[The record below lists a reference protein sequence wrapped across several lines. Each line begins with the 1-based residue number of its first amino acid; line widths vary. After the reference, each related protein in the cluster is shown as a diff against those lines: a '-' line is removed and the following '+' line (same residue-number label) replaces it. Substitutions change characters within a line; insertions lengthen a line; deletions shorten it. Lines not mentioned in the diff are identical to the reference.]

1 MGQDAQDTLDAVN
14 QLAAW
19 VESKESDWWVDLL
32 DPDQSV
38 LEAIR
43 ISESSTKPVVIAD
56 SQDNPGAGGNS
67 NTTGMLRAL
76 LRHDATD
83 AAIGM
88 IYDPQSALAATRSG
102 EGSSL
107 KLALGGEPALND
119 PPLEDTFL
127 VEKISD
133 GVMTVKGPM
142 MKGAVIEL
150 GPTVCLRKNGV
161 RIVVGSRK
169 AQMLDR
175 EMFRIAGIEPESMRI
190 LVNKSSVHFRADFT
204 PIAETILVA
213 QAPGPMP
220 ADPSTLPWKNLG
232 HGIRIK
238 PEGEVFENSNQNPV
252 NFNAQVI

>member
-1 MGQDAQDTLDAVN
+1 MYKRQ
-14 QLAAW
+14 
-19 VESKESDWWVDLL
+19 
-32 DPDQSV
+32 
-38 LEAIR
+38 
-43 ISESSTKPVVIAD
+43 
-56 SQDNPGAGGNS
+56 
-67 NTTGMLRAL
+67 
-76 LRHDATD
+76 
-83 AAIGM
+83 
-88 IYDPQSALAATRSG
+88 
-102 EGSSL
+102 
-107 KLALGGEPALND
+107 
-119 PPLEDTFL
+119 LEDTFL
-127 VEKISD
+127 VEKVSD

-150 GPTVCLRKNGV
+150 GPTVCIRKNGV

-175 EMFRIAGIEPESMRI
+175 EMYRIAGIEPESMRI

-238 PEGEVFENSNQNPV
+238 PKGEVFENSNQNPV
-252 NFNAQVI
+252 NFNAQVV